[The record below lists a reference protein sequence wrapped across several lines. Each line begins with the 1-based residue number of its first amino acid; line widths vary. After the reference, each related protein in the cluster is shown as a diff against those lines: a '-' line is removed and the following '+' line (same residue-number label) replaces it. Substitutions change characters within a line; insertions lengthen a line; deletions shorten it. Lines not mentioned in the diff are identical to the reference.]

1 MRVDEQAF
9 MDADA
14 RAFIAAQESGQV
26 RSGDEFEDVLIDAM
40 GQSDNWGYVL
50 PWAEKT
56 EERIRLRPG
65 EVSLW
70 AGMSGHLKSAVCQQ
84 IIFWQALE
92 RTVGIMSFEMTIAQQ
107 LKRAVK
113 QCIGTAH
120 PTEDIARKFAKWMKG
135 RVWFYD
141 RLDSVPPE
149 RVLGCLL
156 HMAAELGCKI
166 VLIDCLIK
174 VKGISRNAE
183 VEAAFMDQLMAMAK
197 VLDIHVMLV
206 HHIRK
211 PEKGG
216 DKYRPTKHDVR
227 GAGDLVDQCS
237 TLVLVWN
244 DKYRKVLRE
253 KQRNHVE
260 LNEDEQKYWNKTRDL
275 ILDVAKQR
283 NAAFEGRIGFY
294 VSDAMQINDHPV
306 KRMKFELSDIG
317 SRNE

>member
-1 MRVDEQAF
+1 MRVRDEAF
-9 MDADA
+9 MDVDA
-14 RAFIAAQESGQV
+14 RAFIARQEANDIK
-26 RSGDEFEDVLIDAM
+26 SGDEFEEIMLEALK
-40 GQSDNWGYVL
+40 QSDHWGWTL
-50 PWAEKT
+50 PWSQKT
-56 EERIRLRPG
+56 EHRIRLRPG

-70 AGMSGHLKSAVCQQ
+70 AGMSGHLKSAVCQM

-92 RTVGIMSFEMTIAQQ
+92 RRVGIMSFEMTIAQQ

-113 QCIGTAH
+113 QCAGTAH
-120 PTEDIARKFAKWMKG
+120 PTEEWARRFSAWMKG
-135 RVWFYD
+135 RVYFYD

-156 HMAAELGCKI
+156 YMAQELQCKVI
-166 VLIDCLIK
+166 LIDCLIK

-197 VLDIHVMLV
+197 VLNVHVILV

-244 DKYRKVLRE
+244 DKYRKTLLER
-253 KQRNHVE
+253 QRDHQK
-260 LNEDEQKYWNKTRDL
+260 LNKEEEGYLEKTRDL

-283 NAAFEGRIGFY
+283 DAPFEGRLGFY
-294 VSDAMQINDHPV
+294 VNEAMQISDRSV
-306 KRMKFELSDIG
+306 GRMKFDI
-317 SRNE
+317 

>member
-1 MRVDEQAF
+1 MRINDEAF

-14 RAFIAAQESGQV
+14 RAFIAEQESGQIK
-26 RSGDEFEDVLIDAM
+26 SGDEYEDVMVEALA
-40 GQSDNWGYVL
+40 QSEHWGWTL
-50 PWAEKT
+50 PWVEKT
-56 EERIRLRPG
+56 HERLRLRPG

-70 AGMSGHLKSAVCQQ
+70 AGMSGHLKSAVTQQ
-84 IIFWQALE
+84 VAFWQARE
-92 RTVGIMSFEMTIAQQ
+92 RRVGIMSFEMTIAQQ

-113 QCIGTAH
+113 QCSGTQQ
-120 PTEDIARKFAKWMKG
+120 PTQEWARSFAKWMGG
-135 RVWFYD
+135 RIWFYD

-156 HMAAELGCKI
+156 YMAQELGCQVI
-166 VLIDCLIK
+166 LIDCLIK
-174 VKGISRNAE
+174 VKGVSRNAE
-183 VEAAFMDQLMAMAK
+183 IESAFMDQLMAMAK
-197 VLDIHVMLV
+197 TLDIHIMLV

-244 DKYRKVLRE
+244 DKYRKVLKE
-253 KQRNHVE
+253 KLRMLIKLTPE
-260 LNEDEQKYWNKTRDL
+260 EEEYMEKTRDL

-283 NAAFEGRIGFY
+283 NGVFEGRVGFY
-294 VSDAMQINDHPV
+294 VSDAMQVCDHNV
-306 KRMKFELSDIG
+306 KRMSFEI
-317 SRNE
+317 